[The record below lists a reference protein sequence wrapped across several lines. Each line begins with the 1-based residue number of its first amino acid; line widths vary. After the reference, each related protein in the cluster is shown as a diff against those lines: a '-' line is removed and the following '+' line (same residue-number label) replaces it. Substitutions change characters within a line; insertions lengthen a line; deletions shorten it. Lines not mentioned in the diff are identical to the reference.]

1 MIIYK
6 CDYCGKEVTANTMS
20 GIYNVEEIA
29 DMYIPTDEFTDTLIC
44 RNCLK
49 KLKERISRADYIKKL
64 DVLQSRPALLN
75 DGLELDDKLE
85 TERAR
90 AYAKGWNNAVK
101 EYCTNIK
108 VLFSKERGKENGNI

>member
-6 CDYCGKEVTANTMS
+6 CDYCGKEVMANNMAE
-20 GIYNVEEIA
+20 IYNVKESA
-29 DMYIPTDEFTDTLIC
+29 DMYTPTDEFTDTLIC

-64 DVLQSRPALLN
+64 DVLQSRPEFLN
-75 DGLELDDKLE
+75 DGLELDNKLE

-101 EYCTNIK
+101 EYNTNIK
-108 VLFSKERGKENGNI
+108 VLFSKEKGEGKA